1 MSCPDES
8 TWHLYVDG
16 ELDRESLRGA
26 ETHLVRC
33 QDCRALVLGL
43 RDEASL
49 LAAVLRDA
57 PCAATPAPRMAASAD
72 ARWALGLPVALAATL
87 VVLGVAGFLLES
99 RFAGGL
105 DWLSPLGIT
114 GATEMIFDL
123 VFLLRDRAPGFLELA
138 VSLAAVA
145 SVAGLGSLAAGAL
158 LRRVAGGLAAALFVV
173 GAAPEARALDLRFEK
188 EESVVVAAGETLHET
203 LVVAADQVQ
212 VDGVVEGDLVVAA
225 ERLTVRGTV
234 RGDLYVFV
242 RDLDLAGSVDGSL
255 VGAVEQIRLAG
266 SVAGGVLAVS
276 ERFVLPGSGRVG
288 RDLRLVGEG
297 ASLEGE
303 VVRDVLFVG
312 DWLELRGPVGRDVDV
327 LAGERTA
334 VLAGA
339 SIGRDVTARLPE
351 GDAVTVAEGARVGG
365 EVTTTHHEHRGH
377 GGLARF
383 AHGGFYL
390 FAVVHFAASFLF
402 GLVLY
407 LLLPSLF
414 GERLEGS
421 GDLFRALGLGFLAL
435 VATPVAVLAVA
446 LTVVGLPIAVLGLFG
461 YATALYAS
469 KILVGSLV
477 GRALLPAADESVSA
491 FSRSL
496 LAGLAVVFV
505 AGYLPFLG
513 VAVMALVWLL
523 GLGLLVKAS
532 LRMAQQRAA

>member
-1 MSCPDES
+1 LSCPDES

-49 LAAVLRDA
+49 LAAVLRDV
-57 PCAATPAPRMAASAD
+57 PVVAAPAPRLAAPAE
-72 ARWALGLPVALAATL
+72 ARWTLGLPVALAATL
-87 VVLGVAGFLLES
+87 VVLGMAGFLLES
-99 RFAGGL
+99 RFAKGL

-114 GATEMIFDL
+114 GAYEMVFYL

-158 LRRVAGGLAAALFVV
+158 LRRVAGGLAVTLFVL
-173 GAAPEARALDLRFEK
+173 GAAPGARALDLRFEE

-242 RDLDLAGSVDGSL
+242 RDLDLTGSLDGSL
-255 VGAVEQIRLAG
+255 LGVVEQLRLAG
-266 SVAGGVLAVS
+266 TVTGAVQVVVERLVLS
-276 ERFVLPGSGRVG
+276 GPGRVA
-288 RDLRLVGEG
+288 RDLRLVSEG

-303 VVRDVLFVG
+303 VGRDVLFVG
-312 DWLELRGPVGRDVDV
+312 DWLELRGSVGRDVDV
-327 LAGERTA
+327 LAAERTA

-365 EVTTTHHEHRGH
+365 EVTTTHHEHARH

-421 GDLFRALGLGFLAL
+421 GELFRALGLGFLAL

-446 LTVVGLPIAVLGLFG
+446 LTVVGLPIAVLALFG
-461 YATALYAS
+461 YLTALYTS
-469 KILVGSLV
+469 DILVGSLV
-477 GRALLPAADESVSA
+477 GRALLPPPDASLGA

-505 AGYLPFLG
+505 AEYLPFLG
-513 VAVMALVWLL
+513 VAVIVLVLLL
-523 GLGLLVKAS
+523 GLGLLVRAS
-532 LRMAQQRAA
+532 LRIAHSRAA